1 MLRRW
6 RGLAILTAMRFRAR
20 EGHGGRLDQVSDLRL
35 PRMQPPPGEAVLVY
49 AHWNSWMAIAFRAR
63 LPTAGN

>member
-1 MLRRW
+1 
-6 RGLAILTAMRFRAR
+6 
-20 EGHGGRLDQVSDLRL
+20 
-35 PRMQPPPGEAVLVY
+35 MQPPPGEAVLVY